1 MTQPRHCPAVL
12 IAAPASG
19 QGKTT
24 VTAALARLHRNQG
37 RKVRVFKCGPD
48 FLDPMILERAS
59 GAPVYQLDMWMVGEQ
74 ESRRLL
80 WEAAGE
86 ADLILIEGV
95 MGLFD
100 GTPSSADL
108 ARHFGVP
115 VLGVIDGTAMA
126 QTFGALALGL
136 ARYQPDLPFAGVLAN
151 RVGTVRHA
159 QLLEGSLTEGLRWYG
174 ALSRETGI
182 ELPSR
187 HLGLVQASELN
198 DLDLRLDAA
207 ADSLASSC
215 DVALPPAVEFAAPE
229 MIAAEPLLAG
239 VRIAVARDEAFAF
252 TYGASL
258 DLLRAMGAELFFFS
272 PIRDTG
278 LPEADSLYLPG
289 GYPELHH
296 VALSQ
301 NTPMLTAIRA
311 HHAAGKPLLAECGGM
326 LYLLDSLT
334 DVEGTRAELVGLLAG
349 DAVMQKRLAA
359 LALQAVELPEGLLR
373 GHTYHHSLTSTELE
387 PIARGLSPNGGRGA
401 EAVYREGRMTASYV
415 HFYFPSNPSA
425 IAALFVP
432 DLEAAFASKPAPTGD
447 PLIPQCRSWLASE
460 EAMTDNAFSEAERA
474 AVYRAI
480 AERRDMRHFSGGT
493 VEPELLRRLL
503 EAAHQAPSV
512 GLMQPWRF
520 IRISDRALRGNIQQ
534 LVEDERIRTAEALGE
549 RSDEFMKLKVEGIN
563 DCAEVLVA
571 ALMDDRERHIFGR
584 RTLPEMDMAS
594 LSCAIQN
601 LWLASRAEGLGMGW
615 VSLFE
620 PQALADLLGLPAGAK
635 PLAVLCLGPVKEF
648 YPAPMLVLEGWAQ
661 TRPLSELLYENYW
674 GVSQ

>member
-1 MTQPRHCPAVL
+1 MRAPRQCPAVL

-59 GAPVYQLDMWMVGEQ
+59 GAPVYQLDLWMVGAD

-198 DLDLRLDAA
+198 DLDMRLDAA
-207 ADSLASSC
+207 AQALASTC
-215 DVALPPAVEFAAPE
+215 EVALPPAVTFIAPDPQPT
-229 MIAAEPLLAG
+229 EPLLAD
-239 VRIAVARDEAFAF
+239 VRIAVAHDEAFAF

-258 DLLRAMGAELFFFS
+258 DLLRAMGAELVFFS
-272 PIRDTG
+272 PIRDEA
-278 LPEADSLYLPG
+278 LPDADSLYLPG

-296 VALSQ
+296 RALAANS
-301 NTPMLTAIRA
+301 PMLAAIRE
-311 HHAAGKPLLAECGGM
+311 HHRAGKPILAECGGM
-326 LYLLDSLT
+326 LYLLDALT
-334 DVEGTRAELVGLLAG
+334 DVEGERAELVGLLG
-349 DAVMQKRLAA
+349 GEAVMQKRLAA
-359 LALQAVELPEGLLR
+359 LALQSVELPEGVLR
-373 GHTYHHSLTSTELE
+373 GHTYHHSLTSTEWQ
-387 PIARGLSPNGGRGA
+387 PIARGVSPNGGRGA
-401 EAVYREGRMTASYV
+401 EAVYRDGRLTASYV
-415 HFYFPSNPSA
+415 HFYFPSNPQA
-425 IAALFVP
+425 VAALF
-432 DLEAAFASKPAPTGD
+432 KP
-447 PLIPQCRSWLASE
+447 
-460 EAMTDNAFSEAERA
+460 
-474 AVYRAI
+474 
-480 AERRDMRHFSGGT
+480 
-493 VEPELLRRLL
+493 
-503 EAAHQAPSV
+503 
-512 GLMQPWRF
+512 
-520 IRISDRALRGNIQQ
+520 
-534 LVEDERIRTAEALGE
+534 
-549 RSDEFMKLKVEGIN
+549 
-563 DCAEVLVA
+563 
-571 ALMDDRERHIFGR
+571 
-584 RTLPEMDMAS
+584 
-594 LSCAIQN
+594 
-601 LWLASRAEGLGMGW
+601 
-615 VSLFE
+615 
-620 PQALADLLGLPAGAK
+620 
-635 PLAVLCLGPVKEF
+635 
-648 YPAPMLVLEGWAQ
+648 
-661 TRPLSELLYENYW
+661 
-674 GVSQ
+674 

>member
-1 MTQPRHCPAVL
+1 MSDAARQCPAVL

-59 GAPVYQLDMWMVGEQ
+59 GAPVYQLDLWMIGVQ
-74 ESRRLL
+74 DSRRLL

-159 QLLEGSLTEGLRWYG
+159 QLLENSLTEGLRWYG

-198 DLDLRLDAA
+198 DLDARLDAA
-207 ADSLASSC
+207 AHALGSTC
-215 DVALPPAVEFAAPE
+215 EVTLPPPVTFAAPE
-229 MIAAEPLLAG
+229 PQPVEPLLAG
-239 VRIAVARDEAFAF
+239 VRIAIARDEAFAF
-252 TYGASL
+252 IYGASL
-258 DLLRAMGAELFFFS
+258 DLLRRMGAELSFFS
-272 PIRDTG
+272 PIHDSR

-296 VALSQ
+296 VALGA
-301 NTPMLTAIRA
+301 NRLMREAIAA
-311 HHAAGKPLLAECGGM
+311 HHAAGKPILAECGGM
-326 LYLLDSLT
+326 LYLLEALT
-334 DVEGTRAELVGLLAG
+334 DVQGVRVELAGLLPG
-349 DAVMQKRLAA
+349 EAVMQTRLAA
-359 LALQAVELPEGLLR
+359 LALQNVALPEGLLR

-387 PIARGLSPNGGRGA
+387 PIARGVSPNGGRGA
-401 EAVYREGRMTASYV
+401 EAVYRMGRLTASYV
-415 HFYFPSNPSA
+415 HFYFPSSPPA
-425 IAALFVP
+425 IAALFTP
-432 DLEAAFASKPAPTGD
+432 
-447 PLIPQCRSWLASE
+447 
-460 EAMTDNAFSEAERA
+460 
-474 AVYRAI
+474 
-480 AERRDMRHFSGGT
+480 
-493 VEPELLRRLL
+493 
-503 EAAHQAPSV
+503 
-512 GLMQPWRF
+512 
-520 IRISDRALRGNIQQ
+520 
-534 LVEDERIRTAEALGE
+534 
-549 RSDEFMKLKVEGIN
+549 
-563 DCAEVLVA
+563 
-571 ALMDDRERHIFGR
+571 
-584 RTLPEMDMAS
+584 
-594 LSCAIQN
+594 
-601 LWLASRAEGLGMGW
+601 
-615 VSLFE
+615 
-620 PQALADLLGLPAGAK
+620 
-635 PLAVLCLGPVKEF
+635 
-648 YPAPMLVLEGWAQ
+648 
-661 TRPLSELLYENYW
+661 
-674 GVSQ
+674 